1 MSQDWYYAVDGRQA
15 GPVAE
20 TLLKQLIGSGQVRPQ
35 DLVWREGMAEW
46 QAAASVPGLLANVPA
61 TVAGAPALPARPE
74 SKRVLAGVMG
84 ILFGAFGVHKFII
97 GLTTPA
103 IIMLL
108 VSLVGGI
115 VTCGMAYGVMHVI
128 GLVEGIIYL
137 SKSDEEF
144 YQTYIIKQKGWF

>member
-20 TLLKQLIGSGQVRPQ
+20 TLLKQLIGSGQIRAQ
-35 DLVWREGMAEW
+35 DLVWRDGMAEW
-46 QAAASVPGLLANVPA
+46 QSAASVPGLLVPV
-61 TVAGAPALPARPE
+61 TGTIPGAPVLPARPE

-108 VSLVGGI
+108 ISLIGGV
-115 VTCGMAYGVMHVI
+115 VTCGLAYGVMHVI

-137 SKSDEEF
+137 SKSDAEF
-144 YQTYIIKQKGWF
+144 HQTYIVEQKAWF

>member
-1 MSQDWYYAVDGRQA
+1 MRILKIISAFLKLNVNIAFAYRANLAVELLTSVMWLAWELISLNVIYSNTD
-15 GPVAE
+15 
-20 TLLKQLIGSGQVRPQ
+20 TLGGWSNGDMIVLLG
-35 DLVWREGMAEW
+35 VWK
-46 QAAASVPGLLANVPA
+46 L
-61 TVAGAPALPARPE
+61 
-74 SKRVLAGVMG
+74 VMG

-144 YQTYIIKQKGWF
+144 YQTYIIEQKGWF

>member
-1 MSQDWYYAVDGRQA
+1 M
-15 GPVAE
+15 
-20 TLLKQLIGSGQVRPQ
+20 LLKQLIGSGQVRPQ

-144 YQTYIIKQKGWF
+144 YQTYIIEQKGWF

>member
-1 MSQDWYYAVDGRQA
+1 M
-15 GPVAE
+15 
-20 TLLKQLIGSGQVRPQ
+20 LLKQLIGSGQVRPQ

-46 QAAASVPGLLANVPA
+46 QAAASVPGLLATLPA